1 MISSI
6 VVITLSLTMS
16 CIAVILPPTEQTSFL
31 YPPNGWNST
40 IAFPKYLVELT
51 GLSDWPER
59 WETPPFTPEMNAS
72 YYSKIGTPI
81 SEDVVFAPYTSGTS
95 SSSLRNSNWLY
106 PLKHLMTDR
115 PMRAHYSLTTF
126 LLSVRR
132 QLFSKLVQMLP
143 MVIFLLSVSM
153 RRVMR
158 LEFTH
163 GRIRISPL

>member
-6 VVITLSLTMS
+6 VAITLSLAIC

-31 YPPNGWNST
+31 YPANGWNST
-40 IAFPKYLVELT
+40 IAFPEYLAELT

-72 YYSKIGTPI
+72 YYSKIGTHI

-95 SSSLRNSNWLY
+95 SSPLHDSNWLY
-106 PLKHLMTDR
+106 PLKHSMTDR
-115 PMRAHYSLTTF
+115 RTRAHFSWTTS

-132 QLFSKLVQMLP
+132 QLFSKLVQILP

-153 RRVMR
+153 RRVIR
-158 LEFTH
+158 LVFTH